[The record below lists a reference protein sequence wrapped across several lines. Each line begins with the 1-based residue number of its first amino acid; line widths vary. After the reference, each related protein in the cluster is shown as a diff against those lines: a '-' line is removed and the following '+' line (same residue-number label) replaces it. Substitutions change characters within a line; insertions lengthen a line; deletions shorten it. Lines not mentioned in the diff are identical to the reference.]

1 MIVCVC
7 VCVPLHVRAARARA
21 HHERAPAR
29 ADVASARGRASR
41 VAPASHLLQT
51 HTHTHTRT
59 HALTHTAAAHPQDD
73 GNSRSAKIIARR
85 LAREGYGKAY
95 VLGGGFGEWKRAS
108 LRTREVTKVFVE
120 TVAAPKLAGTIS
132 GGRTVRGFLE

>member
-1 MIVCVC
+1 MR
-7 VCVPLHVRAARARA
+7 PRAAVPRALPLRRTCCK
-21 HHERAPAR
+21 H
-29 ADVASARGRASR
+29 
-41 VAPASHLLQT
+41 T
-51 HTHTHTRT
+51 HTHAHTHTRT
-59 HALTHTAAAHPQDD
+59 RTHAHTHTAAAHPQDD